1 MKLVIAFIIALWL
14 LATLFTFFYPTI
26 NSLWNRAVNN
36 INEKFEGEKDDE
48 KIK

>member
-1 MKLVIAFIIALWL
+1 MKLVIAFVTALWL

-26 NSLWNRAVNN
+26 NSLWNRVVEN
-36 INEKFEGEKDDE
+36 INEKFKEEEKDG